1 VEKSSS
7 HAGGV
12 FHTVEKS
19 SQFFHTMEKLCA
31 IFPRNGKTLGSL
43 FHAMEKLCAIFP
55 RCGKNIST
63 LWKKVADFFHAV
75 EKSLSRIGGMFHGME
90 RTGARP

>member
-7 HAGGV
+7 HAGEV
-12 FHTVEKS
+12 FHTVEKI
-19 SQFFHTMEKLCA
+19 QP
-31 IFPRNGKTLGSL
+31 IFPHNGKTLGSL
-43 FHAMEKLCAIFP
+43 FHTMEKLCVIFP

>member
-1 VEKSSS
+1 
-7 HAGGV
+7 
-12 FHTVEKS
+12 
-19 SQFFHTMEKLCA
+19 
-31 IFPRNGKTLGSL
+31 NGKTLGSL